1 MNKIIWVL
9 LGILLTT
16 ATSCEFSE
24 NIYINE
30 NGSGKMEF
38 TFDASEMMKMT
49 GEELANQTEEK
60 VDSTFTFKE
69 FFEEKKDS
77 ISKLPKE
84 EQEAL
89 KSLENFSMHMLMDP
103 ASKTMEFD
111 LFTNFKDVDEL
122 QDMFAAMTKMQSLG
136 DKNAA
141 EGDNKFSA
149 LGPETSEL
157 KYSFNGRKFTRKT
170 KILNKEL
177 HQQIVD
183 SLGEM
188 AMLYESST
196 YKLNYHFPRPIKS
209 VSNETAMFSDD
220 RKTVTLEFG
229 FMEYLK
235 NPEALNLEVILEK

>member
-1 MNKIIWVL
+1 MNKIIWIL

-49 GEELANQTEEK
+49 GDELAKQTEEK

-77 ISKLPKE
+77 ISQLPKE

-89 KSLENFSMHMLMDP
+89 RSLENFSLHMLMDP
-103 ASKTMEFD
+103 ASKTMAFD
-111 LFTNFKDVDEL
+111 LFTDFKDVDEL
-122 QDMFAAMTKMQSLG
+122 QDMLSAMTKIQSLG
-136 DKNAA
+136 DKEAA
-141 EGDNKFSA
+141 GGSNKFAS
-149 LGPETSEL
+149 LGQETSEL

-170 KILNKEL
+170 KIIDKDL
-177 HQQIVD
+177 HQRMVD
-183 SLGEM
+183 SLSEM
-188 AMLYESST
+188 AMIYESST

-209 VSNETAMFSDD
+209 VSNETALFSED
-220 RKTVTLEFG
+220 RKTVTVEFG
-229 FMEYLK
+229 FMEYIK

>member
-24 NIYINE
+24 NIYIYE

-49 GEELANQTEEK
+49 GDELTKESEEK

-69 FFEEKKDS
+69 LLEERKDS
-77 ISKLPKE
+77 ISKLSKE
-84 EQEAL
+84 QQEVL
-89 KSLENFSMHMLMDP
+89 KGLENYSMHMLMDP
-103 ASKTMEFD
+103 SSKTMKFD

-122 QDMFAAMTKMQSLG
+122 QDMFAAMTKMQAMG
-136 DKNAA
+136 DEKGAGGN
-141 EGDNKFSA
+141 NKFSS
-149 LGPETSEL
+149 LEQETSEL
-157 KYSFNGRKFTRKT
+157 KYSYNGRKFTRKS
-170 KILNKEL
+170 KIINQEL
-177 HQQIVD
+177 HQQMVD
-183 SLGEM
+183 SLSEM
-188 AMLYESST
+188 AMVYESST

-209 VSNETAMFSDD
+209 VSNEAALFSDD
-220 RKTVTLEFG
+220 RKTVTVEFR